1 MFWTRGKETLIEPY
15 NKFKFVAMFNNF
27 QQTPSNP
34 LNVLGGD
41 LPSEFSDLRVFVKR
55 IDAPKI
61 NFEFER
67 AYANEYVDYFQ
78 QGSIHWEPINITF
91 VDVARRTTQEFD
103 TLRRILD
110 NYVFS
115 MNTFNNSTQ
124 VFQDNRTNIVDLPAF
139 CDSIR
144 IASLSHFYEESE
156 TVNYNNAFI
165 ITRPRITKIDF
176 GTLDYGSDDINE
188 ITVTVVP
195 EWCSNQNQK
204 DSI

>member
-91 VDVARRTTQEFD
+91 IDVARKTTQEFD

-110 NYVFS
+110 NYVSS

-124 VFQDNRTNIVDLPAF
+124 EFQDNKTNIVDLPAF
-139 CDSIR
+139 CESIR
-144 IASLSHFYEESE
+144 IASLSHFYEESK

-195 EWCSNQNQK
+195 EWCSNQNQT

>member
-1 MFWTRGKETLIEPY
+1 MFWTRGRETLIEPY

-91 VDVARRTTQEFD
+91 IDVARRTTQQFD

-110 NYVFS
+110 NYVSS

-124 VFQDNRTNIVDLPAF
+124 EFQDNRTNIVDLPAF

-195 EWCSNQNQK
+195 EWCSNQNQT

>member
-1 MFWTRGKETLIEPY
+1 MFWTKGKDTLIEPY
-15 NKFKFVAMFNNF
+15 NKFKFIAKFINF
-27 QQTPSNP
+27 QQTTSNP

-41 LPSEFSDLRVFVKR
+41 LPSEFSDLRVYVRR

-91 VDVARRTTQEFD
+91 VDVARKTTQDYD

-110 NYVFS
+110 NYVSS

-124 VFQDNRTNIVDLPAF
+124 EFQQNRTNIVDLPAF
-139 CDSIR
+139 CASIE
-144 IASLSHFYEESE
+144 IHSLSHFYEDSNIE
-156 TVNYNNAFI
+156 NYNNVFT
-165 ITRPRITKIDF
+165 ITKPRISKIDF
-176 GTLDYGSDDINE
+176 GTLEYGSDEINE
-188 ITVTVVP
+188 ISVTVIP
-195 EWCSNQNQK
+195 EWCSNQNIK
-204 DSI
+204 SSI